1 MVYANEAEDG
11 SIDLLD
17 LEKKLKQYK
26 NDKRIKIGT
35 FTAASNITGITAD
48 TERITCLL
56 HKYGFLSFWDYA
68 TAAPH
73 VKIDM
78 NPSVSPD
85 IDIEY
90 E

>member
-1 MVYANEAEDG
+1 MIYANEAENG
-11 SIDLLD
+11 SIDLVD
-17 LEKKLKQYK
+17 LERKLRQYK
-26 NDKRIKIGT
+26 NDRRIKIGS
-35 FTAASNITGITAD
+35 FTAASNITGIVSD
-48 TERITCLL
+48 TDRITCLL

-78 NPSVSPD
+78 NPNVSAD
-85 IDIEY
+85 LEIDY

>member
-1 MVYANEAEDG
+1 MIYANEDVNG
-11 SIDLLD
+11 SIDLVD
-17 LEKKLKQYK
+17 LERKLRHYK
-26 NDKRIKIGT
+26 NDRRIKIGS
-35 FTAASNITGITAD
+35 FTAASNITGIVSD

-78 NPSVSPD
+78 NPNVSAD
-85 IDIEY
+85 LEIDFE
-90 E
+90 